1 MNRILATGQRKLATS
16 VRAPRKIVLV
26 GAYSWKFAN
35 FSNNYKIQA
44 PATGRA
50 NQGFFT
56 GYYTTPAPFMAC
68 VYMAPILSAFFWGAS
83 GSDKRWSHKTT
94 FSKVEAAGGD
104 EEEEEDEE

>member
-16 VRAPRKIVLV
+16 VRAPRKIVL
-26 GAYSWKFAN
+26 
-35 FSNNYKIQA
+35 A

-68 VYMAPILSAFFWGAS
+68 VYMAPILSAFIWGAS
-83 GSDKRWSHKTT
+83 GADKRWSHKTT